1 MFLAL
6 AITCDEYFV
15 TSLEKICEKLDLSE
29 DVAGATFMAAGS
41 SAPELFASVIGVF
54 ITHGDVGVGTI
65 VGSAVFN
72 ILCIIGVCGIFAGQ
86 VRASHTFLLLQ
97 VVYFWPEHV

>member
-1 MFLAL
+1 MLVVTVFLIDFLLTHA
-6 AITCDEYFV
+6 
-15 TSLEKICEKLDLSE
+15 
-29 DVAGATFMAAGS
+29 
-41 SAPELFASVIGVF
+41 GVF

-86 VRASHTFLLLQ
+86 VCALSFFVSFVEARTA
-97 VVYFWPEHV
+97 HVW